1 MSDASKNGDRLQYG
15 SYNKQLRTPRR
26 LLRSIATA
34 YTPTFSH
41 IYLSTMKISL
51 LSLPP
56 ELILEIGDFLPPDG
70 ILALK
75 LAHRYF
81 NETLPFLPR
90 RKNTVFSDCAKL
102 AIRYYLTPPNPEPS
116 HLRCIL
122 CKEVYPIRQ
131 FRSSSSPACV
141 SDTLEDASHGEVVE
155 LPQRMCSWHVGRLS
169 QVVHTAPGGR
179 NEWTSA
185 MGDLC
190 MHCGAVQAWKRCDC
204 ECGSCGIRPVRT
216 YTRYLNN
223 DHECRQFV
231 FWRAEQQLM
240 VREECRDL
248 GE

>member
-1 MSDASKNGDRLQYG
+1 
-15 SYNKQLRTPRR
+15 
-26 LLRSIATA
+26 
-34 YTPTFSH
+34 
-41 IYLSTMKISL
+41 MKISL

-141 SDTLEDASHGEVVE
+141 SDTLEDASHGESCILHPAAGTNGPVPWATCACIVV
-155 LPQRMCSWHVGRLS
+155 LFRPGRDATANAAAVGFD
-169 QVVHTAPGGR
+169 Q
-179 NEWTSA
+179 
-185 MGDLC
+185 
-190 MHCGAVQAWKRCDC
+190 C
-204 ECGSCGIRPVRT
+204 EPIP
-216 YTRYLNN
+216 
-223 DHECRQFV
+223 DI
-231 FWRAEQQLM
+231 
-240 VREECRDL
+240 
-248 GE
+248 